1 MKNPANVPPI
11 TDVRFAA
18 WDQLEPSGKQLW
30 LLNELLLSE
39 GVDVAE
45 LYGDG
50 FRYVTDLS
58 RWSVSW
64 GITFLTASREARW
77 MEDHRRRIEQRN
89 QELRDEAA
97 KSLMGMILREQM
109 REQAHG

>member
-1 MKNPANVPPI
+1 MNNPANVPPN
-11 TDVRFAA
+11 TDVRFIG
-18 WDQLEPSGKQLW
+18 WDTRKPSGKQLW

-39 GVDVAE
+39 GVDIAE

-50 FRYVTDLS
+50 FTYMDELS

-77 MEDHRRRIEQRN
+77 MEDNRRRMEERN
-89 QELRDEAA
+89 QELRDEAG
-97 KSLMGMILREQM
+97 KKLMTMILREHV
-109 REQAHG
+109 REQSRG

>member
-1 MKNPANVPPI
+1 MNNPGNVPPI
-11 TDVRFAA
+11 MDVRFAR

-30 LLNELLLSE
+30 LLNDLLKSE
-39 GVDVAE
+39 GVNPAE

-50 FRYVTDLS
+50 FTDVRELS

-77 MEDHRRRIEQRN
+77 IEDHRKRIEQRN

-97 KSLMGMILREQM
+97 KSLMGMILREHM